1 MHHLALLLPA
11 LVLLRSNTDRMIIAE
26 QIEGLF
32 SVIFY
37 YFVKGIPF
45 VFFQQLRRSFI
56 RGNLRENRP

>member
-37 YFVKGIPF
+37 YFVKGITW
-45 VFFQQLRRSFI
+45 
-56 RGNLRENRP
+56 